1 MATEQLKFFPAPK
14 FLDHIKFETEDMM
27 TRSPNDGAIVNYT
40 VVIEYAPDLICVD
53 GDSLSNYLLNFG
65 EEGIHAEEI
74 APLLVNDLFDALD
87 CNWVEVK
94 VIEKSKLIKTSI
106 ASKSRSIDMNGAFSP
121 SKRD

>member
-27 TRSPNDGAIVNYT
+27 TRSPNDGAVVNYT
-40 VVIEYAPDLICVD
+40 VVIEYSPDLICVD
-53 GDSLSNYLLNFG
+53 GDSLNNYLLNFG

-106 ASKSRSIDMNGAFSP
+106 ASKSRSIDMNGDFSP

>member
-1 MATEQLKFFPAPK
+1 MV
-14 FLDHIKFETEDMM
+14 
-27 TRSPNDGAIVNYT
+27 TRNPNTGAVVNYT

-74 APLLVNDLFDALD
+74 APLLVSDLFDALD

-94 VIEKSKLIKTSI
+94 VIEKSKLNKTSI
-106 ASKSRSIDMNGAFSP
+106 ASKSRSIDVNGAFSP

>member
-1 MATEQLKFFPAPK
+1 MAIEQLKFFPAPK
-14 FLDHIKFETEDMM
+14 FLDHVKFETEDMV
-27 TRSPNDGAIVNYT
+27 TKNPNNGVIVNYT
-40 VVIEYAPDLICVD
+40 VVIEYSPDLICVE
-53 GDSLSNYLLNFG
+53 GESLNNYLLNFG

-94 VIEKSKLIKTSI
+94 VIEKTKLIKTSI
-106 ASKSRSIDMNGAFSP
+106 ASKSRSIDMDGAFSA

>member
-1 MATEQLKFFPAPK
+1 MATEQLKYFPAPK
-14 FLDHIKFETEDMM
+14 FLDHIKFETEDMV
-27 TRSPNDGAIVNYT
+27 TKNPNNGLIVNYT
-40 VVIEYAPDLICVD
+40 VVIEYSPDLICVE
-53 GDSLSNYLLNFG
+53 GESLNNYLLNFG

-94 VIEKSKLIKTSI
+94 VIEKTKLIKTSI
-106 ASKSRSIDMNGAFSP
+106 ASKSRSIDMDGAFSA

>member
-1 MATEQLKFFPAPK
+1 MATEQLKYFPAPK
-14 FLDHIKFETEDMM
+14 FLDHIKFETEDMV
-27 TRSPNDGAIVNYT
+27 TRNPNTGAVVNYT

-74 APLLVNDLFDALD
+74 APLLVSDLFDALD

-94 VIEKSKLIKTSI
+94 VIEKSKLNKTSI
-106 ASKSRSIDMNGAFSP
+106 ASKSRSIDVNGAFSP

>member
-1 MATEQLKFFPAPK
+1 MAIEQLKFFPAPK
-14 FLDHIKFETEDMM
+14 FLDHVKFETEDMV
-27 TRSPNDGAIVNYT
+27 TKNPNNGVIVNYT
-40 VVIEYAPDLICVD
+40 VVIEYSPDLICVE
-53 GDSLSNYLLNFG
+53 GESLNNYLLNFG

-94 VIEKSKLIKTSI
+94 VIEKTKLIKTSI
-106 ASKSRSIDMNGAFSP
+106 ASKSRSIDMNGAFSA

>member
-1 MATEQLKFFPAPK
+1 MALEQLKFFPAPK
-14 FLDHIKFETEDMM
+14 FLDHIKFETEDMV
-27 TRSPNDGAIVNYT
+27 TKNPNNGLIVNYT
-40 VVIEYAPDLICVD
+40 VVIEYSPDLICVE
-53 GDSLSNYLLNFG
+53 GESLNNYLLNFG

-94 VIEKSKLIKTSI
+94 VIEKTKLIKTSI
-106 ASKSRSIDMNGAFSP
+106 ASKSRSIDMDGAFSA

>member
-27 TRSPNDGAIVNYT
+27 TQSPNGGIINYT
-40 VVIEYAPDLICVD
+40 LVIEYSPDLICID
-53 GDSLSNYLLNFG
+53 GESLGKYLLNFG

-74 APLLVNDLFDALD
+74 APLLVNDLYDVLD

-94 VIEKSKLIKTSI
+94 VIEKSRLIKTSI
-106 ASKSRSIDMNGAFSP
+106 ASKSRSIDMNGDFSP

>member
-1 MATEQLKFFPAPK
+1 MALEQLKFFPAPK
-14 FLDHIKFETEDMM
+14 FLDHIKFETEDMV
-27 TRSPNDGAIVNYT
+27 TKNPNNGLIVNYT
-40 VVIEYAPDLICVD
+40 VVIEYSPDLICVE
-53 GDSLSNYLLNFG
+53 GESLNNYLLNFG

-94 VIEKSKLIKTSI
+94 VIEKTKLIKTSI
-106 ASKSRSIDMNGAFSP
+106 ASKSRSIDMNGAFSA

>member
-1 MATEQLKFFPAPK
+1 MAIEQLKFFPAPK
-14 FLDHIKFETEDMM
+14 FLDHVKFETEDMV
-27 TRSPNDGAIVNYT
+27 TKNPNNGVIVNYT
-40 VVIEYAPDLICVD
+40 MVIEYSPDLICVE
-53 GDSLSNYLLNFG
+53 GESLNNYLLNFG

-94 VIEKSKLIKTSI
+94 VIEKTKLIKTSI
-106 ASKSRSIDMNGAFSP
+106 ASKSRSIDMDGAFSA

>member
-27 TRSPNDGAIVNYT
+27 TQSPEGGIINYT